1 MSDGYTNRTDLVGDP
16 SRGAGNMPA
25 DTQGQ
30 KAAKAEQQSALP
42 MPRPAHMAD
51 ITGPSTRPAE
61 PVQAGLPMGPGPSG
75 QGLPSRSAATLDTY
89 RALLR
94 RTRDPRLAILIGRM
108 QERNR

>member
-61 PVQAGLPMGPGPSG
+61 PVQAGLPMGPGAGPVGVGAMSPETAALQRLRVAASMSSSPS
-75 QGLPSRSAATLDTY
+75 LHR
-89 RALLR
+89 LLR
-94 RTRDPRLAILIGRM
+94 RLGG
-108 QERNR
+108 